1 MASGSQEI
9 GRYVLPILPSIEGVG
24 PEIDRKLGAA
34 FKGVS
39 KQASQAL
46 AGGVQDGV
54 KAAEAAVKK
63 SSDKIAALK
72 DKEAD
77 AAGRVRVAEE
87 RLNEVRD
94 KGGSAAARAEEA
106 RERALRQHAAALR
119 NVENETKSL
128 ETAQRRLES
137 AQRDV
142 ANGPAN
148 AGGWL
153 EGIRDK
159 AESALSGLDSIAGDG
174 GAGAGGA
181 FLDGFGGAVASLGS
195 KAGPIGIALA
205 GVTTLGFG
213 VGKALVDQVEAGLR
227 TLQTEDVFAAKLG
240 IDDATMDRIAKEAS
254 DAFVAGWGENV
265 PDNLQAGQFA
275 IQARLIDTDA
285 TDADIQH
292 VIEQLQAVSSV
303 MGTDVQEVARGAGK
317 LLITGVAK
325 SADEAFDLITVG
337 SQKGLDLTGDLVDVL
352 EEYSTKFR
360 DVGLSGKESLGLIDQ
375 LLEGG
380 ARNTDVA
387 ADALK
392 EFSIRVVDNSKTTR
406 EAFTSLNLNA
416 DDMATKFAA
425 GGQSAHDAFDLV
437 LDKLRDVHDPLEQ
450 EAIGVQLFGTK
461 WEDVGDAIKNADLTT
476 AATQLGTVEG
486 AAANAATKMS
496 QHASA
501 WDLFGRNITVAFTN
515 FQKGY
520 AESGFGKFLGQDLP
534 TALNSLLFEDH
545 GPTPLPPELKP
556 FAGPPQPFGE
566 PLGTSG
572 LLGPPVTGPAQ
583 TGVQGPG
590 IPANDAGIARV
601 PADSVLPPVLSAPLT
616 GPVILDPRITAPVPR
631 ALGGIDDGSWQ
642 RMPGDAHIGGPVY
655 PDGLVRYREP
665 STRGEAYIPFNGSQ
679 RSLDIWEETGRR
691 LGVLAFEQGGILGD
705 AGGLLPFTQQLRAL
719 TFQTW
724 PMIREIGGYR
734 SPDGYNE
741 HSSGR
746 ALDVMIPNWQSP
758 PGIALGNQIA
768 QWALSIPGVNRVMWQ
783 ASIIRPGGQVE
794 PVPDRGSPTQNHL
807 DHVHIFTDQQ
817 SAGAVPVASFSGI
830 PGFGGSSGYSV
841 GGGGYGMGGGA
852 PLGGT
857 PGYNP
862 ETGESGYYVPDAK
875 AIKQA
880 QDRVADADA
889 RVAEAEARQRE
900 LEADAKES
908 QKLSAQND
916 VEQARREAADARAD
930 LQEAERGKFTKAK
943 QQQQGTG
950 PDKWDPTEGTDAI
963 GGIFG
968 SFLKETFG
976 LDGSLFPD
984 ISDLAPVK
992 MFGAAMGAFK
1002 GPLQGFLEGQLGVQQ
1017 PGWQPGM
1024 PVQLASGSSGGGL
1037 PLGLVPSPFDFAGV
1051 AGPGSAP
1058 PGTPA
1063 SGIGSGPAPGP
1074 PPAPVDQSRHMS
1086 VTVNGYSQDEVVDA
1100 TRRQMFSIDRLMTY
1114 TRPGVG

>member
-1 MASGSQEI
+1 MPSGSQEVGKYI
-9 GRYVLPILPSIEGVG
+9 LPILPSIEGIG

-39 KQASQAL
+39 RQASL
-46 AGGVQDGV
+46 AISGGVQDGV

-128 ETAQRRLES
+128 EAAQRRLES

-142 ANGPAN
+142 AQGPPN
-148 AGGWL
+148 AGRWL
-153 EGIRDK
+153 DGIRDK

-181 FLDGFGGAVASLGS
+181 FLDGFSGAIASLG
-195 KAGPIGIALA
+195 ARGGPVALALA

-213 VGKALVDQVEAGLR
+213 VGKALVDQVEAGMQ
-227 TLQTEDVFAAKLG
+227 TLQTEDLFAAKLG
-240 IDDATMDRIAKEAS
+240 IDSATMDRIAKEAS
-254 DAFVAGWGENV
+254 DAFVAGWGDNV
-265 PDNLQAGQFA
+265 PDNLEAAQFA
-275 IQARLIDTDA
+275 IQGRLIDTTA
-285 TDADIQH
+285 TDDQIQHTIEKIQSVSKVMGADI
-292 VIEQLQAVSSV
+292 
-303 MGTDVQEVARGAGK
+303 QEVARGAGK

-325 SADEAFDLITVG
+325 NADQAFDLLAIG
-337 SQKGLDLTGDLVDVL
+337 AERGLDLTGDLIDTL

-360 DVGLSGKESLGLIDQ
+360 DVGLSGEESLGLINQ
-375 LLEGG
+375 MLEGG

-406 EAFTSLNLNA
+406 EAFQSLGLDA
-416 DDMATKFAA
+416 DDMAAKFAA

-437 LDKLRDVHDPLEQ
+437 VDRLNAMEDPL
-450 EAIGVQLFGTK
+450 ARKTAGVQLFGTK
-461 WEDVGDAIKNADLTT
+461 WEDVGEAISHVDLTT
-476 AATQLGTVEG
+476 AANELGQVEG
-486 AAANAATKMS
+486 ASKRAADKVS
-496 QHASA
+496 EHASG
-501 WDLFGRNITVAFTN
+501 WDTLGRNITIAFDK
-515 FQKGY
+515 FQTGF
-520 AESGFGKFLGQDLP
+520 AESGFGKFLGTTFP
-534 TALNSLLFEDH
+534 GALNDFFFRDDT
-545 GPTPLPPELKP
+545 PTPTPPT
-556 FAGPPQPFGE
+556 PPGQTLGE
-566 PLGTSG
+566 SG
-572 LLGPPVTGPAQ
+572 LLGGSLSPNAVQVPL
-583 TGVQGPG
+583 VQGPG
-590 IPANDAGIARV
+590 IPHPITPV
-601 PADSVLPPVLSAPLT
+601 PDSQVPVLPLPTSGPVL
-616 GPVILDPRITAPVPR
+616 LDPRITAPVPR
-631 ALGGIDDGSWQ
+631 ELGGIFNGLAASFADGKLPRQ
-642 RMPGDAHIGGPVY
+642 PLIQQPVGPA
-655 PDGLVRYREP
+655 GLVQWAEP
-665 STRGEAYIPFNGSQ
+665 STGGEAFIPLDGGR
-679 RSLDIWEETGRR
+679 RSLDIWAETGRR

-705 AGGLLPFTQQLRAL
+705 AGGLLPFTQELRAL

-758 PGIALGNQIA
+758 AGIALGNKIA
-768 QWALSIPGVNRVMWQ
+768 QWALSIPGVDRVMWQ
-783 ASIIRPGGQVE
+783 SSIIRPGGQVE
-794 PVPDRGSPTQNHL
+794 PVPDRGSPTQNHM
-807 DHVHIFTDQQ
+807 DHVHIFTDQM

-830 PGFGGSSGYSV
+830 PGFGGPS
-841 GGGGYGMGGGA
+841 GYGMGGGGFGTGGGA
-852 PLGGT
+852 PFGGT
-857 PGYNP
+857 PGYNA

-950 PDKWDPTEGTDAI
+950 PDKWDPTAI

-1002 GPLQGFLEGQLGVQQ
+1002 GPLQGLLEGQLGIQQ

-1024 PVQLASGSSGGGL
+1024 PVQLAAGGGGGGL
-1037 PLGLVPSPFDFAGV
+1037 PFGLVPSPFDFAGI
-1051 AGPGSAP
+1051 AGPGTAP

-1063 SGIGSGPAPGP
+1063 SGIGTGPAPGP
-1074 PPAPVDQSRHMS
+1074 IDQSRNVSIS
-1086 VTVNGYSQDEVVDA
+1086 VAAGPTTEEIGQTVRREVASV
-1100 TRRQMFSIDRLMTY
+1100 DRLNTY
-1114 TRPGVG
+1114 APRGFGG